1 MQARQ
6 VDPSEMQSKLTVWLR
21 EKMPQAK
28 NLSISGMERAGA
40 GMSNETFL
48 FDLSWQEAGQ
58 PKSQEMVLRYPPQSY
73 PIFPEYDLTKQFR
86 IMECLQGT
94 DVPVPKTHWLEQ
106 DARLIGAS
114 FYLMGKI
121 NGVIPP
127 EYPLYHTSGIYYN
140 ATPQQ
145 RSKMWWGC
153 LEAIAKIHLL
163 DWKGLGLS
171 FLGVPGGG
179 TDPIDRQLDY
189 WEAYVDW
196 VKEEP
201 QPILDAAV
209 KWLREHTY
217 VPKHVTLCWGDARL
231 PNAIYSSPD
240 FDVLGV
246 LDWEMAFLGDPEA
259 DLGWSIFMDWHQS
272 VGYAIPRL
280 EGSPGFEET
289 VQRYEELT
297 GRKVENALF
306 NEVFSALRY
315 GAIEYRAQKNLEKL
329 GIPVGGEGPAVNN
342 TPATQR
348 LAELLELPPPGPP
361 FTQRKSLEEMTVIA
375 QFHFTGSR
383 GRDFHLVVDKGKP
396 TQYEGTAD
404 NPDVALTV
412 SLEDWEAIKKGELT
426 RLNAWA
432 TGRIKI
438 DGDMDLINRL
448 EDMISEL

>member
-58 PKSQEMVLRYPPQSY
+58 PESQEMVLRYPPQSY

-86 IMECLQGT
+86 IMECLQET

-106 DARLIGAS
+106 DARLIGAP

-140 ATPQQ
+140 ATPRQ
-145 RSKMWWGC
+145 RAKMWWGC

-246 LDWEMAFLGDPEA
+246 LDWEMAFLG
-259 DLGWSIFMDWHQS
+259 
-272 VGYAIPRL
+272 
-280 EGSPGFEET
+280 
-289 VQRYEELT
+289 
-297 GRKVENALF
+297 
-306 NEVFSALRY
+306 
-315 GAIEYRAQKNLEKL
+315 
-329 GIPVGGEGPAVNN
+329 
-342 TPATQR
+342 
-348 LAELLELPPPGPP
+348 
-361 FTQRKSLEEMTVIA
+361 
-375 QFHFTGSR
+375 
-383 GRDFHLVVDKGKP
+383 
-396 TQYEGTAD
+396 
-404 NPDVALTV
+404 
-412 SLEDWEAIKKGELT
+412 
-426 RLNAWA
+426 
-432 TGRIKI
+432 
-438 DGDMDLINRL
+438 
-448 EDMISEL
+448 